1 MSDQPC
7 LQMSRD
13 RIVQA
18 PFSRCTESR
27 RVGRYPSS
35 RAHVEDHRNPYFSNR
50 KPRTLESISL
60 PAIQKVELT
69 HEFDIQDWYMSA
81 YKALVKRSGAL
92 SVEEATQLGFEF
104 AIKMAGARERW
115 ILTSRIKPDNDFG
128 QSNPEA
134 SLEADIIATFKIKP
148 PSSQETVPQLFG
160 AHRRPRKD
168 CWGF

>member
-1 MSDQPC
+1 MCKPLSADVRKADEWVAI
-7 LQMSRD
+7 LRLAHMWK
-13 RIVQA
+13 I
-18 PFSRCTESR
+18 TEI
-27 RVGRYPSS
+27 
-35 RAHVEDHRNPYFSNR
+35 
-50 KPRTLESISL
+50 RTLAIVNLERSISL